1 MRRMMAGSVRQVL
14 MCATV
19 SIALGGAGAGWAV
32 QSERGTPERQSERPA
47 TERPILLACTS
58 DQQSKWNLCIT
69 ERRAACTLVVGE
81 RQRQACVEGIN
92 SSCSSALGVQC

>member
-14 MCATV
+14 LCATV
-19 SIALGGAGAGWAV
+19 LIALGGAGAGWAV
-32 QSERGTPERQSERPA
+32 QSERGTPARPA
-47 TERPILLACTS
+47 TERPIFLACTG

-69 ERRAACTLVVGE
+69 QRRAACTLMVGE
-81 RQRQACVEGIN
+81 RQRQACVDGIN